1 MWATGIAM
9 WRSRPSTQMRSG
21 TRRASASR
29 ISAFWSAIPRPWRSA
44 SRTPAP
50 PSRRARPT
58 APSRRSACAIRK
70 ATAATCRSAAGRWIP
85 KNGCAPA
92 PRHSGAPGVTCRS
105 MSPLWRLLILR
116 MAVAGRGAAC
126 LLRPAAADPVEDF
139 YRGKQI
145 KIYIRAAPG
154 GNYDVYSRLL
164 GRHLARFLPGNP
176 SVLPINMPGGGGLV
190 ALNYVA
196 NVAPR
201 DGTVL
206 TMITQ
211 SFPMD
216 QALGLDKNLKVD
228 LRSLNWIGNMSETN
242 EFFYTAKSSPTK
254 TLQDARRRETPVA
267 ATGAGSIMTQLAA
280 VYNNMLGTRFKVIY
294 GYPSGPD
301 MTLAVERGE
310 VEGRSTSNPQVLGA
324 RKAEVVAKY
333 NFIIQAGLRKLPG
346 YEDAPLL
353 RQLASGAEQQ
363 AVFDFIS
370 KAVVVAR
377 PIVTNPAVPPERV
390 AALRRAFDAAMA
402 DPLLLDEAPREN
414 LEIGTRSGGGLQ
426 GIVAENLT
434 PPAPILA
441 KRAQRIQI

>member
-1 MWATGIAM
+1 MMSRQRLLAGLAIAVLAAAAALV
-9 WRSRPSTQMRSG
+9 P
-21 TRRASASR
+21 
-29 ISAFWSAIPRPWRSA
+29 
-44 SRTPAP
+44 
-50 PSRRARPT
+50 
-58 APSRRSACAIRK
+58 
-70 ATAATCRSAAGRWIP
+70 ATAEP
-85 KNGCAPA
+85 
-92 PRHSGAPGVTCRS
+92 
-105 MSPLWRLLILR
+105 
-116 MAVAGRGAAC
+116 VA
-126 LLRPAAADPVEDF
+126 DF

-154 GNYDVYSRLL
+154 GNYDIYSRLL
-164 GRHLARFLPGNP
+164 GRHIARLLPGNP
-176 SVLPINMPGGGGLV
+176 TVLPINMPGGGGLV

-254 TLQDARRRETPVA
+254 TLQDARQRETPVA

-310 VEGRSTSNPQVLGA
+310 VEGRSTSNPQVLGGS
-324 RKAEVVAKY
+324 KAEVAAKY
-333 NFIIQAGLRKLPG
+333 NFLIQAGLRRFPE
-346 YEDAPLL
+346 YEEVPLL
-353 RQLASGAEQQ
+353 GELATSAEQQ

-377 PIVTNPAVPPERV
+377 PIVTNAGVPAERV

-402 DPLLLDEAPREN
+402 DPLLRDEARREN
-414 LEIGTRSGGGLQ
+414 LDIGTRSGEELQ
-426 GIVAENLT
+426 GMVAEMLAT
-434 PPAPILA
+434 PPAILA
-441 KRAQRIQI
+441 QVAQAIQIKSAEAVRSVQPGAPE

>member
-1 MWATGIAM
+1 MMSRQRLRAGLAIAVLAT
-9 WRSRPSTQMRSG
+9 
-21 TRRASASR
+21 ASA
-29 ISAFWSAIPRPWRSA
+29 F
-44 SRTPAP
+44 
-50 PSRRARPT
+50 
-58 APSRRSACAIRK
+58 
-70 ATAATCRSAAGRWIP
+70 
-85 KNGCAPA
+85 
-92 PRHSGAPGVTCRS
+92 V
-105 MSPLWRLLILR
+105 
-116 MAVAGRGAAC
+116 
-126 LLRPAAADPVEDF
+126 PAAAEPVADF

-145 KIYIRAAPG
+145 KIYVRAAPG
-154 GNYDVYSRLL
+154 GNYDIYSRLL
-164 GRHLARFLPGNP
+164 GRHIVRFLPGNP
-176 SVLPINMPGGGGLV
+176 TVLPINMPGGGGLV

-254 TLQDARRRETPVA
+254 TLEDARQRETPVA

-310 VEGRSTSNPQVLGA
+310 VEGRSTSNPQVLGGS
-324 RKAEVVAKY
+324 KAEVAAKY
-333 NFIIQAGLRKLPG
+333 NFLIQAGLRRFPD
-346 YEDAPLL
+346 YEEVPLL
-353 RQLASGAEQQ
+353 RELATGAEQQ

-377 PIVTNPAVPPERV
+377 PIVTNAGVPAERV

-402 DPLLLDEAPREN
+402 DPLLLDEARREN
-414 LEIGTRSGGGLQ
+414 LDIGTRSGEELQ
-426 GIVAENLT
+426 GMVAGMLAT
-434 PPAPILA
+434 PPAILA
-441 KRAQRIQI
+441 QVAQAIQIKSAEAARSAKPE

>member
-1 MWATGIAM
+1 MRLRPRLPAALMTAIGI
-9 WRSRPSTQMRSG
+9 WIG
-21 TRRASASR
+21 TLV
-29 ISAFWSAIPRPWRSA
+29 
-44 SRTPAP
+44 
-50 PSRRARPT
+50 
-58 APSRRSACAIRK
+58 
-70 ATAATCRSAAGRWIP
+70 
-85 KNGCAPA
+85 APA
-92 PRHSGAPGVTCRS
+92 AFAEP
-105 MSPLWRLLILR
+105 
-116 MAVAGRGAAC
+116 VA
-126 LLRPAAADPVEDF
+126 DF

-164 GRHLARFLPGNP
+164 GRHIARFLPGNP
-176 SVLPINMPGGGGLV
+176 SVLPVNMPGGGGLV

-201 DGTVL
+201 DGTVI

-228 LRSLNWIGNMSETN
+228 LRTLNWIGNMSETN
-242 EFFYTAKSSPTK
+242 EFFYTNKASPTK
-254 TLQDARRRETPVA
+254 TLDDARRRETPVA

-301 MTLAVERGE
+301 MTLAMERGE
-310 VEGRSTSNPQVLGA
+310 VEGRSTSNPQVLA
-324 RKAEVVAKY
+324 ASKAEVMAKY
-333 NFIIQAGLRKLPG
+333 NFLIQAGLRKLPG
-346 YEDAPLL
+346 CEEVPLL
-353 RQLASGAEQQ
+353 RELAQNAEQQ

-377 PIVTNPAVPPERV
+377 PIATNPEVPPERV

-402 DPLLLDEAPREN
+402 DPLLREEARREN
-414 LEIGTRSGGGLQ
+414 LDIGTSSGEEMEA
-426 GIVAENLT
+426 IVSDMLAT
-434 PPAPILA
+434 PRAILDSV
-441 KRAQRIQI
+441 AQAIQIKSAEPAKGVRPGGAPE

>member
-1 MWATGIAM
+1 MMSLRLRLHAALV
-9 WRSRPSTQMRSG
+9 
-21 TRRASASR
+21 
-29 ISAFWSAIPRPWRSA
+29 SAFTIAVL
-44 SRTPAP
+44 
-50 PSRRARPT
+50 
-58 APSRRSACAIRK
+58 
-70 ATAATCRSAAGRWIP
+70 AA
-85 KNGCAPA
+85 APA
-92 PRHSGAPGVTCRS
+92 GAEP
-105 MSPLWRLLILR
+105 
-116 MAVAGRGAAC
+116 VA
-126 LLRPAAADPVEDF
+126 DF

-154 GNYDVYSRLL
+154 GNYDVYSRLI
-164 GRHLARFLPGNP
+164 GRHIVRFLPGNP
-176 SVLPINMPGGGGLV
+176 SALPVNMPGGGGLV

-228 LRSLNWIGNMSETN
+228 LRTLNWIGNMSDTN

-254 TLQDARRRETPVA
+254 TLQDARSRETPVA

-301 MTLAVERGE
+301 MTLALERGE

-324 RKAEVVAKY
+324 SKAEVAAKY
-333 NFIIQAGLRKLPG
+333 NFLIQAGLRRFPA
-346 YEDAPLL
+346 YEEVPLL
-353 RQLASGAEQQ
+353 RELASDADQQ

-377 PIVTNPAVPPERV
+377 PIVAAAGVPSDRV
-390 AALRRAFDAAMA
+390 AALRAAFDATLA
-402 DPLLLDEAPREN
+402 DPEFRREAERQG
-414 LEIGTRSGGGLQ
+414 LEISPMGGEELAK
-426 GIVAENLT
+426 IIADMLDT
-434 PPAPILA
+434 PPALLA
-441 KRAQRIQI
+441 RIAKAIEIKALEPAKGAKPGAAAE

>member
-1 MWATGIAM
+1 MM
-9 WRSRPSTQMRSG
+9 LRLRLFSG
-21 TRRASASR
+21 FVLAAL
-29 ISAFWSAIPRPWRSA
+29 AA
-44 SRTPAP
+44 TPA
-50 PSRRARPT
+50 
-58 APSRRSACAIRK
+58 
-70 ATAATCRSAAGRWIP
+70 
-85 KNGCAPA
+85 
-92 PRHSGAPGVTCRS
+92 
-105 MSPLWRLLILR
+105 
-116 MAVAGRGAAC
+116 VADA
-126 LLRPAAADPVEDF
+126 VEDF

-145 KIYIRAAPG
+145 KIYVRAAPG
-154 GNYDVYSRLL
+154 GNYDIYSRLL
-164 GRHLARFLPGNP
+164 GRHIARFIPGNP

-228 LRSLNWIGNMSETN
+228 LRALNWIGNMSDTN
-242 EFFYTAKSSPTK
+242 EFFYTAKASPTK
-254 TLQDARRRETPVA
+254 TLADARRRETPVA
-267 ATGAGSIMTQLAA
+267 ATGAGSIMSELAA

-301 MTLAVERGE
+301 MTLAMERGE

-324 RKAEVVAKY
+324 SKAEVAAKY
-333 NFIIQAGLRKLPG
+333 NFLIQAGLRKLKN
-346 YEDAPLL
+346 YEEVPLL
-353 RQLASGAEQQ
+353 RELAMSAEQQ

-377 PIVTNPAVPPERV
+377 PIVSNPAVPPERV

-402 DPLLLDEAPREN
+402 DPLLLDEARREN
-414 LEIGTRSGGGLQ
+414 LDIGARTGEELQ
-426 GIVAENLT
+426 AIVAEMLAT
-434 PPAPILA
+434 SPAILVQVAQAIQLKSAEPA
-441 KRAQRIQI
+441 KGVKPGAGAE

>member
-1 MWATGIAM
+1 MMSRQRLPAGFAIAVLAT
-9 WRSRPSTQMRSG
+9 
-21 TRRASASR
+21 ASA
-29 ISAFWSAIPRPWRSA
+29 FVPV
-44 SRTPAP
+44 
-50 PSRRARPT
+50 
-58 APSRRSACAIRK
+58 
-70 ATAATCRSAAGRWIP
+70 AAEP
-85 KNGCAPA
+85 
-92 PRHSGAPGVTCRS
+92 
-105 MSPLWRLLILR
+105 
-116 MAVAGRGAAC
+116 VA
-126 LLRPAAADPVEDF
+126 DF

-145 KIYIRAAPG
+145 KIYVRAAPG
-154 GNYDVYSRLL
+154 GNYDIYSRLL
-164 GRHLARFLPGNP
+164 GRHIARFLPGNP
-176 SVLPINMPGGGGLV
+176 TVLPINMPGGGGLV

-254 TLQDARRRETPVA
+254 TLQDARQRETPVA

-310 VEGRSTSNPQVLGA
+310 VEGRSTSNPQVLGGS
-324 RKAEVVAKY
+324 KAEVAAKY
-333 NFIIQAGLRKLPG
+333 NFLIQAGLRRFPD
-346 YEDAPLL
+346 YEEVPLL
-353 RQLASGAEQQ
+353 RELATGAEQQ

-377 PIVTNPAVPPERV
+377 PIVTNAGVPAERV

-402 DPLLLDEAPREN
+402 DPLLLDEARREN
-414 LEIGTRSGGGLQ
+414 LDIGTRSGEELQ
-426 GIVAENLT
+426 GMVAEMLAT
-434 PPAPILA
+434 PPAILA
-441 KRAQRIQI
+441 QVAQAIQIKSAEAARSVKPGAAE

>member
-1 MWATGIAM
+1 MMSRQRLLAGLAIAVLAA
-9 WRSRPSTQMRSG
+9 
-21 TRRASASR
+21 ASA
-29 ISAFWSAIPRPWRSA
+29 F
-44 SRTPAP
+44 
-50 PSRRARPT
+50 
-58 APSRRSACAIRK
+58 
-70 ATAATCRSAAGRWIP
+70 
-85 KNGCAPA
+85 
-92 PRHSGAPGVTCRS
+92 V
-105 MSPLWRLLILR
+105 
-116 MAVAGRGAAC
+116 
-126 LLRPAAADPVEDF
+126 PAAAEPVADF

-145 KIYIRAAPG
+145 KIYVRAAPG
-154 GNYDVYSRLL
+154 GNYDIYSRLL
-164 GRHLARFLPGNP
+164 GRHIARFLPGNP
-176 SVLPINMPGGGGLV
+176 TVLPINMPGGGGLV

-254 TLQDARRRETPVA
+254 TLQDARQRETPVA

-310 VEGRSTSNPQVLGA
+310 VEGRSTSNPQVLGGS
-324 RKAEVVAKY
+324 KAEVAAKY
-333 NFIIQAGLRKLPG
+333 NFLIQAGLRRFPD
-346 YEDAPLL
+346 YEEVPLL
-353 RQLASGAEQQ
+353 RELATSAEQQ

-377 PIVTNPAVPPERV
+377 PIVTNAGVPAERV

-402 DPLLLDEAPREN
+402 DPLLLDEARREN
-414 LEIGTRSGGGLQ
+414 LDIGTRSGAELQ
-426 GIVAENLT
+426 GMVAEMLAT
-434 PPAPILA
+434 PPAILA
-441 KRAQRIQI
+441 QVAQAIQIKSAEAARSVKPE